1 MGIDIYEVIRTR
13 RSIRKY
19 RPEPVAEE
27 ALLRVLDAAGRAP
40 WGDAGS
46 KRPPTR
52 LIVVSDRE
60 TRAKLVSLCHNQAF
74 IGTAPVVIVACVPET
89 KGYSRGGW
97 MQRYSSLVDAS
108 IVVDHLTLAARAEGL
123 GTCWIGSFDNDGIR
137 ALFGLPDGINVAA
150 LTPLG
155 YPDGDLFV
163 DSNER
168 RRLPLDEFVHWER
181 W

>member
-1 MGIDIYEVIRTR
+1 MDIYEVIRTR

-19 RPEPVAEE
+19 RLDPVPEE
-27 ALLRVLDAAGRAP
+27 AIRRVLDAAGRAP
-40 WGDAGS
+40 WGDGGS

-52 LIVVSDRE
+52 FIVVRDAE
-60 TRAKLVSLCHNQAF
+60 TRAKLASTCHNQRF

-97 MQRYSSLVDAS
+97 MQGYSSLVDAS
-108 IVVDHLTLAARAEGL
+108 IAFDHLILAARAEGL
-123 GTCWIGSFDNDGIR
+123 GTCWIGSFDNAEMKGF
-137 ALFGLPDGINVAA
+137 FGLPEDVNVVAV
-150 LTPLG
+150 TPLG

-163 DSNER
+163 DSNDP
-168 RRLPLDEFVHWER
+168 RRLPVDEFVHWEQ